1 MAATVMNESVSLRRG
16 GLLLVLLLGLLLG
29 ACGRGE
35 PTNNLGDEPPLA
47 GARLGGAF
55 ALTDQNGQ
63 SVTDRTYAGKYRLVY
78 FGYTFCPDV
87 CPVDMRVLGAG
98 LRRFEERDPVRGAR
112 VQPIFVSVDPARDTP
127 AVLREFVANFHP
139 RLAGLT
145 GSPDA
150 LAAMARAYGVYY
162 ERREGATP
170 GAYLM
175 DHSRNAVLYDPD
187 GRPLTMIPHDQG
199 PEAAASELARWVR

>member
-1 MAATVMNESVSLRRG
+1 MNESVSLSRG
-16 GLLLVLLLGLLLG
+16 GLFVLLLSLLLG
-29 ACGRGE
+29 ACGQAAPPE
-35 PTNNLGDEPPLA
+35 DPPLK
-47 GARLGGAF
+47 GARMGGAF
-55 ALTDQNGQ
+55 SLTDQNGRR
-63 SVTDRTYAGKYRLVY
+63 VTERSWPGQYKLVY

-98 LRRFEERDPVRGAR
+98 LTRFERDDPARGAK

-145 GSPDA
+145 GTPDE
-150 LAAMARAYGVYY
+150 LARMARAYGVYF

-175 DHSRNAVLYDPD
+175 DHSRNAVLYGP
-187 GRPLTMIPHDQG
+187 GGAPLAMIPYDRGPQG
-199 PEAAASELARWVR
+199 AADELARWVR

>member
-1 MAATVMNESVSLRRG
+1 MNESTSVRRG
-16 GLLLVLLLGLLLG
+16 ALITLLLSLLLG
-29 ACGRGE
+29 ACAQAAPAE
-35 PTNNLGDEPPLA
+35 DPPLK

-63 SVTDRTYAGKYRLVY
+63 RVTDRSYAGKYRLIY

-98 LRRFEERDPVRGAR
+98 LRRLEERDPAKGAK
-112 VQPIFVSVDPARDTP
+112 VQPIFVTVDPARDTP

-145 GSPDA
+145 GTSDE
-150 LAAMARAYGVYY
+150 LARMARAYGASYM
-162 ERREGATP
+162 RREGATP
-170 GAYLM
+170 GSYLM
-175 DHSRNAVLYDPD
+175 DHSRNAVLYSPA
-187 GRPLTMIPHDQG
+187 GEPLAIIPYDQG
-199 PEAAASELARWVR
+199 PDATANELARWVR